1 MSQYCSEVILW
12 SLLALGTVY
21 TSCCLCYQNK
31 FWAHC
36 SIEHSTM
43 TQKQDFAQLD
53 SEYKT
58 AMKSGTTA
66 DINTYNTDLAA
77 LKKKYPVMLNMSTPI
92 PTLKLSLLGKSN
104 EGPAPSDANNNN
116 NNPDVTGNPGDAM
129 SLGPTNMSGLELGT
143 TTDDQ
148 RNSGMLNDYIPTDP
162 ADPTPSSGVPT
173 WVYVG
178 GVGLLGLVVAVLVVK
193 GS

>member
-1 MSQYCSEVILW
+1 
-12 SLLALGTVY
+12 
-21 TSCCLCYQNK
+21 
-31 FWAHC
+31 
-36 SIEHSTM
+36 M
-43 TQKQDFAQLD
+43 TQKQDFARLD

-58 AMKSGTTA
+58 AMKSGTIT
-66 DINTYNTDLAA
+66 DINTYNADLAA

-104 EGPAPSDANNNN
+104 EGPDPSDANNDN
-116 NNPDVTGNPGDAM
+116 NNPDVTGNPGDTM

-148 RNSGMLNDYIPTDP
+148 ANSGMFNDYFPTVP
-162 ADPTPSSGVPT
+162 TPDPTPDTGVPM

-193 GS
+193 GT